1 VNPIDYLFGLEF
13 HGIKLGLDNIRRLM
27 RAAGDPQDSIAT
39 VHVAG
44 TNGKGST
51 LAFLDSILQQ
61 SGYRTGRFT
70 SPHLIDVNER
80 FLLNSI
86 PIPDGTLNNIITQY
100 RTLAESLQLSP
111 TFFEMN
117 TAIAFQYFADE
128 KVDLALIETGLGGRF
143 DSTNIIQPKVTAITH
158 IGLDHTQYLGDTL
171 ESIAFEKAGIIKT
184 NTPVV
189 LGPLSPKAIP
199 PIEKKARECN
209 APILAPNKGFTYSSG
224 DDGGFSYQSSEIKV
238 NDCVLGMTGVFQPA
252 NAAIA
257 ATMANQLI
265 SDFPS
270 VSAEAIKI
278 GLEQAVWPG
287 RMEIIPGD
295 TLIIMDAAHN
305 LEAMDALC
313 RSIDRRCVV
322 VLAISNDKPAY
333 DMAKAIEPKSETLV
347 ITQFTGNRSYPVA
360 AFSEKI
366 TTIAHQAIPILEN
379 ALDEGLKMARE
390 RNIPLLITGS
400 LFTMGQARQFLQN
413 KGLINKIQFSKN

>member
-1 VNPIDYLFGLEF
+1 VKPIDYLFGLEF
-13 HGIKLGLDNIRRLM
+13 HGIKLGLDNIRQLM
-27 RAAGDPQDSIAT
+27 RAAGDPQDSFAS

-86 PIPDGTLNNIITQY
+86 PIPDDTLNNIIAQY
-100 RTLAESLQLSP
+100 RTLAESLQISP

-189 LGPLSPKAIP
+189 LGPLSLKAIP
-199 PIEKKARECN
+199 PIENKAREMK
-209 APILAPNKGFTYSSG
+209 APILSPDHGFTYSSNRNG
-224 DDGGFSYQSSEIKV
+224 DLTYHSQQIELMNCFLRMKGI
-238 NDCVLGMTGVFQPA
+238 FQPD

-257 ATMANQLI
+257 VTVAGLLQKEFSAITPKTIEKGLAKAT
-265 SDFPS
+265 
-270 VSAEAIKI
+270 
-278 GLEQAVWPG
+278 WPG
-287 RMEIIPGD
+287 RMEIISNSPP
-295 TLIIMDAAHN
+295 IIMDAAHN
-305 LEAMDALC
+305 LEAMDALEQ
-313 RSIDRRCVV
+313 SLEGPLI
-322 VLAISNDKPAY
+322 VLLALSNDKPAQE
-333 DMAKAIEPKSETLV
+333 MVRTIAPKADSII
-347 ITQFTGNRSYPVA
+347 ITQFEGIRAYPVDDLSQEISPIPHKTIRK
-360 AFSEKI
+360 FEK
-366 TTIAHQAIPILEN
+366 ALE
-379 ALDEGLKMARE
+379 ESLKQSKE
-390 RNIPLLITGS
+390 KNIPLLITGS
-400 LFTMGQARQFLQN
+400 LFTIGQGRRILQSR
-413 KGLINKIQFSKN
+413 KIIQLLRF